1 MAYPLQLVPE
11 DRSYFSL
18 DDVILYGECPA
29 KLPEVTNNFVTCQ
42 EQIWSSLVSD
52 CFTWITGKSLT
63 GVFPSRKTFDS
74 QFNIFWDKLRPRI
87 TTALSTDLL
96 LVSRDRCSKVYNFFS
111 SLKSFEIICHDQIF
125 EYQSNKFVLGV
136 PLTVMRHSNVV
147 YSFYLDKLSSPNKL
161 HKMYSVASSVIHN
174 VTKDLLSGFTY
185 IKKPCIVRAQNF
197 SFHTLPPVR
206 DLSNVVDNIVIGMKH
221 VKYPVLSSHC
231 QMCNKK
237 SVCSWFNE

>member
-1 MAYPLQLVPE
+1 MAYPLQLVPG

-29 KLPEVTNNFVTCQ
+29 KLPDVTNNFVTCQ

-111 SLKSFEIICHDQIF
+111 SLKSFEVICHDQIF

-136 PLTVMRHSNVV
+136 PLTVIRHSNIV

-161 HKMYSVASSVIHN
+161 HKM
-174 VTKDLLSGFTY
+174 
-185 IKKPCIVRAQNF
+185 
-197 SFHTLPPVR
+197 
-206 DLSNVVDNIVIGMKH
+206 
-221 VKYPVLSSHC
+221 
-231 QMCNKK
+231 
-237 SVCSWFNE
+237 

>member
-1 MAYPLQLVPE
+1 M
-11 DRSYFSL
+11 
-18 DDVILYGECPA
+18 
-29 KLPEVTNNFVTCQ
+29 
-42 EQIWSSLVSD
+42 SD

-111 SLKSFEIICHDQIF
+111 SLKSFEVICHDQIF

-136 PLTVMRHSNVV
+136 PLTVIRHSNVV

-185 IKKPCIVRAQNF
+185 IKKFP
-197 SFHTLPPVR
+197 
-206 DLSNVVDNIVIGMKH
+206 NVG
-221 VKYPVLSSHC
+221 
-231 QMCNKK
+231 KK
-237 SVCSWFNE
+237 